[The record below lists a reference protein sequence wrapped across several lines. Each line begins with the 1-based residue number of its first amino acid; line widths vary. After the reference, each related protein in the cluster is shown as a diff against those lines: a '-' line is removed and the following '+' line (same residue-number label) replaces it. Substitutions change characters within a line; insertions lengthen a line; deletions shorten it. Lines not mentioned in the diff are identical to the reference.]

1 LHNDE
6 RRLTRGADL
15 DGLFGQC
22 RSASLADRRPLMS
35 VETLG
40 PVELQL
46 LRLELAQLVT
56 MGFDWT
62 HPRTQ
67 CVIAYFKL
75 TVAYKLRYDPDFCAV
90 RKPENVWALV
100 QVAQLVL
107 SSSFISFFSSY
118 N

>member
-1 LHNDE
+1 MN
-6 RRLTRGADL
+6 ADL

-22 RSASLADRRPLMS
+22 RSAPLADRRPLMS
-35 VETLG
+35 VKTLG

-46 LRLELAQLVT
+46 LRLELARLVT

-100 QVAQLVL
+100 QVVSQFCPSPSMA
-107 SSSFISFFSSY
+107 FSARTTRIKFDSG
-118 N
+118 